1 MTLLDELE
9 FRGQIYQ
16 VTDRDGLAERLASG
30 PMTVYVGFDP
40 TADSLQIGNL
50 VTVMLLR
57 RFQQAGHHP
66 VALVGGGTGLIG
78 DPGGKA
84 EERTLNPVER
94 VAEWSEKIKRQL
106 EPYLDFGPGIDNPA
120 RLVNNF
126 DWLGQMNAIE
136 LLRDV
141 GKHFPVSY
149 MLAKESVSSRLE
161 TGISYTEFSYMILQS
176 YDYLKLNE
184 MMGCELQ
191 VGGSD
196 QWGNITAGCDLIRR
210 ARGRKSFGLT
220 CPLVTTADGTKFG
233 KTEAGTLW
241 LSAERTS
248 PYQFYQFW
256 INTDDKSAIDYLKTF
271 TFLDPEAIG
280 ELTKALEQDPGKREA
295 QRVLAREVTTLAHG
309 PEAARKAEK
318 VSRALFYGELD
329 ELTEDELE
337 LGFGDVP
344 TYDMKEAE
352 LGLVDLLVTAGIS
365 SSKRQARQD
374 IGNGAIYL
382 NGHRCTEVGHSVR
395 KVDGLHGRYT
405 VVRRGK
411 NKYFLVK

>member
-1 MTLLDELE
+1 M
-9 FRGQIYQ
+9 GW
-16 VTDRDGLAERLASG
+16 S
-30 PMTVYVGFDP
+30 YV
-40 TADSLQIGNL
+40 
-50 VTVMLLR
+50 
-57 RFQQAGHHP
+57 
-66 VALVGGGTGLIG
+66 
-78 DPGGKA
+78 
-84 EERTLNPVER
+84 
-94 VAEWSEKIKRQL
+94 
-106 EPYLDFGPGIDNPA
+106 
-120 RLVNNF
+120 
-126 DWLGQMNAIE
+126 
-136 LLRDV
+136 
-141 GKHFPVSY
+141 
-149 MLAKESVSSRLE
+149 
-161 TGISYTEFSYMILQS
+161 
-176 YDYLKLNE
+176 
-184 MMGCELQ
+184 
-191 VGGSD
+191 
-196 QWGNITAGCDLIRR
+196 
-210 ARGRKSFGLT
+210 
-220 CPLVTTADGTKFG
+220 
-233 KTEAGTLW
+233 
-241 LSAERTS
+241 
-248 PYQFYQFW
+248 YQFYQFW